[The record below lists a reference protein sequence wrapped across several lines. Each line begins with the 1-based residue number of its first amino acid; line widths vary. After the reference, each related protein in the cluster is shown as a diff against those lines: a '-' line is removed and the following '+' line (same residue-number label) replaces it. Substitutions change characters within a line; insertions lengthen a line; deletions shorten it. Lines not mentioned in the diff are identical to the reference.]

1 MSPYS
6 PSEVS
11 IFQFRFCRNPG
22 NTLYVGFFDFLL
34 VTVGHV
40 ISFVQLDIDEYL
52 HIILERRAAVLG
64 AGSWVLVLTRN
75 SSVTP
80 VSCVRKGTAEIA
92 ILKTKNFRLTR
103 IKCKDPT

>member
-1 MSPYS
+1 MLD
-6 PSEVS
+6 
-11 IFQFRFCRNPG
+11 F
-22 NTLYVGFFDFLL
+22 LDFLL

-52 HIILERRAAVLG
+52 HIILERRAAVLD
-64 AGSWVLVLTRN
+64 AGGGLLTRN

-80 VSCVRKGTAEIA
+80 VSWVRKGTAEIA